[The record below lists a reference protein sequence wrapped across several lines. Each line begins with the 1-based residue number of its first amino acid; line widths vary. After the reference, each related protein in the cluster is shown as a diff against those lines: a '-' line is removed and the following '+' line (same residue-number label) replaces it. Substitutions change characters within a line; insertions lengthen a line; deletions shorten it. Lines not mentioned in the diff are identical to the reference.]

1 MDTFFVSSVWSRAA
15 IELEI
20 ANSMIIFNGLSLN
33 GMYYHFVKDSAG
45 CMSNINRHY
54 FSELGEAFPKSCAL
68 MCCTAKEAGL
78 VPLRADRKPDST
90 DR

>member
-20 ANSMIIFNGLSLN
+20 ANSVIIFNGVSLN
-33 GMYYHFVKDSAG
+33 GTYYHFVKDIAG

-54 FSELGEAFPKSCAL
+54 CSALGEAFPKGCAL
-68 MCCTAKEAGL
+68 MGCTAKEAGL
-78 VPLRADRKPDST
+78 VPLRAHRKPDSA